1 MNEIKIFENSQFG
14 NLRTVSIDGE
24 PWFVGKDVATIL
36 GYSNSRKA
44 LADHVDQEDK
54 GVTKCDTLGGTQEI
68 SVINESGLYSLI
80 LSSKLPAARQFKRW
94 ITSDVLPQIR
104 QTGAYLSPNLA
115 QQVLSDPAT
124 LSLLLSQLAQERS
137 ARLQAESDSD
147 AVRKELA
154 KTQARLDHLAPGPFF
169 LFPGDPALQ
178 SVCSVSDLARE
189 ISRHSSYPMSRNMLY
204 KALRFRGYIRPDSPL
219 PSSLG
224 LESGYLLILSRK
236 SGSHHSFST
245 AVTLAGQLYF
255 TAIFT

>member
-1 MNEIKIFENSQFG
+1 MNEIKIFENTQFG
-14 NLRTVSIDGE
+14 NLRTIMIDGA
-24 PWFVGKDVATIL
+24 PWFVASDVCKALEI
-36 GYSNSRKA
+36 GNSRQA
-44 LADHVDQEDK
+44 LARLDADEK
-54 GVTKCDTLGGTQEI
+54 GVISTDTPGGVQKM
-68 SVINESGLYSLI
+68 SAVSESGLYALVLGSR
-80 LSSKLPAARQFKRW
+80 KPEAHQFKRW
-94 ITSDVLPQIR
+94 VTHDVLPQIR

-124 LSLLLSQLAQERS
+124 LSLLLSQLAPERS

-154 KTQARLDHLAPGPFF
+154 NTQARLDHIAPGPYF
-169 LFPGDPALQ
+169 LFPGDPALP